1 MCQTLTAL
9 FYHQTFQT
17 LTYLGGLMRA
27 KTIRNA
33 LIICPV
39 SVIRTWEREG
49 DTILRQSC
57 VPKINICVV
66 SSDVKKHRRTHI
78 LQDALH
84 CSKKRPHLVIT
95 SYGLVSNSP
104 LDFVSQEQ
112 GMGVGGAWDY
122 VVVDEGHKM
131 KNPNTQVSKACRRIC
146 KGRSG
151 DDSKTRRLLLTGT
164 PIQNNLKELWALF
177 DFATSGRLLGPL
189 RRFQNRYGDP
199 IEAGR
204 MKNATEWTIRTAE
217 NANKELQAKLRP
229 HFLQRLKSSEFKEM
243 LPTKRELVVFTHLSE
258 KQRTKYDQFLA
269 GGMVA
274 SILTGE
280 TASPLEA
287 ITWLKKLC
295 DHPYLVDKTGHSS
308 ICELGR
314 SRLVEDSAKLH
325 VLHDLLLRLNQSGHR
340 TLVFSQSTKMLD
352 IIQRVMSQKLTL
364 SRIDGQT
371 KEKDRQRSV
380 DAFNTD
386 GSNIDCML
394 LSTKAAGI
402 GLTLTGA
409 DRAIIIS
416 PSWNPAEDAQAVDR
430 CFRIG
435 QKKNVTVYRFI
446 TAGSVEEAMYRKVVH
461 KDGIRQTV
469 IGAGGSATERHFDK
483 DDLRKVFTLGP
494 PGECEMLSMITRKA
508 GGAKNAVGAS
518 GKPSF
523 LVSHPGVVG
532 LSSHDKLYTNS
543 VIEIDNEPETPF
555 AGTPLRKQ
563 SKAVG
568 RAQRALA
575 ANSNTRTKLDFGGMI
590 DEDSPAPNKPIDL
603 SSERK
608 PLARIS
614 NKERDEKKISAST
627 SEKKSSNEAL
637 DITFALRD
645 VDTLLDSG
653 RNDEDAMSKLLD
665 LLESGTVNSPEK
677 LSLHKKIAT
686 TATKLGWL

>member
-1 MCQTLTAL
+1 
-9 FYHQTFQT
+9 
-17 LTYLGGLMRA
+17 MRA

-49 DTILRQSC
+49 GDILRQSC
-57 VPKINICVV
+57 VPKVAICVV
-66 SSDVKKHRRTHI
+66 SSDVKKHQRTRL
-78 LQDALH
+78 LQTALH
-84 CSKKRPHLVIT
+84 CPKKRPHLVIT

-112 GMGVGGAWDY
+112 GSTRGGGWDY
-122 VVVDEGHKM
+122 VVVDEGHKL
-131 KNPNTQVSKACRRIC
+131 KNQNTQVSKACRRIC
-146 KGRSG
+146 KGRTG
-151 DDSKTRRLLLTGT
+151 DDSTTTRRLLLTGT

-189 RRFQNRYGDP
+189 RRFQNSYGDP

-217 NANKELQAKLRP
+217 KANRELQGKLRP
-229 HFLQRLKSSEFKEM
+229 HFLQRLKSSEFKDK
-243 LPTKRELVVFTHLSE
+243 LPTKRELVVFTHLSK
-258 KQRTKYDQFLA
+258 KQRMMYDQFLA

-295 DHPYLVDKTGHSS
+295 GHPYLVDKTGHSS
-308 ICELGR
+308 ICDLGR
-314 SRLVEDSAKLH
+314 QRLVEDSAKLH
-325 VLHDLLLRLNQSGHR
+325 VLHDLLLRLNKSGHR

-371 KEKDRQRSV
+371 KEKDRQRFV
-380 DAFNTD
+380 DTFNCD
-386 GSNIDCML
+386 GSATDCML

-409 DRAIIIS
+409 DRAIIFD
-416 PSWNPAEDAQAVDR
+416 PSWNPADDSQAVDR

-435 QKKNVTVYRFI
+435 QTKNVTVYRFI
-446 TAGSVEEAMYRKVVH
+446 TTGAIEEAMYRKIAH
-461 KDGIRQTV
+461 KDGIKRTV
-469 IGAGGSATERHFDK
+469 TGTSGSATERHFAR
-483 DDLRKVFTLGP
+483 DDLRKIFTLAP
-494 PGECEMLSMITRKA
+494 AGECEMLTMIN
-508 GGAKNAVGAS
+508 AKSGNKNNAVGAS

-523 LVSHPGVVG
+523 LEDHFGVVG
-532 LSSHDKLYTNS
+532 LSSHDMLYTNS
-543 VIEIDNEPETPF
+543 IVEVDDEPETPF

-563 SKAVG
+563 CKTMG

-575 ANSNTRTKLDFGGMI
+575 ADSNTRTKLDFEEVIGEESSAT
-590 DEDSPAPNKPIDL
+590 DAPIDL
-603 SSERK
+603 RSERK
-608 PLARIS
+608 PLATVS
-614 NKERDEKKISAST
+614 NKEQGGDNATENIA
-627 SEKKSSNEAL
+627 SEKSQDPDVIL
-637 DITFALRD
+637 DGIDDLIN
-645 VDTLLDSG
+645 SG
-653 RNDEDAMSKLLD
+653 RAEDAMSKLLD
-665 LLESGTVNSPEK
+665 VLESGSVAGPEK
-677 LSLHKKIAT
+677 LIMHQKIAA
-686 TATKLGWL
+686 TATRLRWL

>member
-1 MCQTLTAL
+1 
-9 FYHQTFQT
+9 
-17 LTYLGGLMRA
+17 
-27 KTIRNA
+27 
-33 LIICPV
+33 
-39 SVIRTWEREG
+39 
-49 DTILRQSC
+49 
-57 VPKINICVV
+57 
-66 SSDVKKHRRTHI
+66 
-78 LQDALH
+78 
-84 CSKKRPHLVIT
+84 
-95 SYGLVSNSP
+95 
-104 LDFVSQEQ
+104 
-112 GMGVGGAWDY
+112 MGASGAWDY
-122 VVVDEGHKM
+122 VVVDEGHKL
-131 KNPNTQVSKACRRIC
+131 KNQNTQVSKACRRIC

-151 DDSKTRRLLLTGT
+151 EDSRTRRLLLTGT

-189 RRFQNRYGDP
+189 RRFQNSYGDP

-217 NANKELQAKLRP
+217 KANKELQAKLRP

-258 KQRTKYDQFLA
+258 KQRAMYDQFLA

-295 DHPYLVDKTGHSS
+295 GHPYLVDKTGHSS

-314 SRLVEDSAKLH
+314 RRLVENSAKLH

-386 GSNIDCML
+386 GSDIDCML

-409 DRAIIIS
+409 DRAVIFD
-416 PSWNPAEDAQAVDR
+416 PSWNPADDSQAVDR

-435 QKKNVTVYRFI
+435 QTKNVTVYRFI

-483 DDLRKVFTLGP
+483 DDLRKIFTLGP
-494 PGECEMLSMITRKA
+494 VGECEMLSMITRKS
-508 GGAKNAVGAS
+508 GNSSDAVGAS

-523 LVSHPGVVG
+523 LENHPGVVG
-532 LSSHDKLYTNS
+532 LSSHDKLYTNC
-543 VIEIDNEPETPF
+543 VIEVDDEPETPF

-563 SKAVG
+563 GKAMG

-575 ANSNTRTKLDFGGMI
+575 ASSSTRTKLDFGGAI
-590 DEDSPAPNKPIDL
+590 DEDSPSSAEPVDL
-603 SSERK
+603 SSARK

-614 NKERDEKKISAST
+614 NKSQE
-627 SEKKSSNEAL
+627 EKKSSAVPFEKNASSEGFDINNAL
-637 DITFALRD
+637 SD
-645 VDTLLDSG
+645 VDDMLDSG
-653 RNDEDAMSKLLD
+653 RSEDAMSKLLD
-665 LLESGTVNSPEK
+665 LLESGAVNGPEK

-686 TATKLGWL
+686 AATDLGWL

>member
-1 MCQTLTAL
+1 
-9 FYHQTFQT
+9 
-17 LTYLGGLMRA
+17 MRA
-27 KTIRNA
+27 RTIRNA

-49 DTILRQSC
+49 DSILRQSC
-57 VPKINICVV
+57 LPKINICVV
-66 SSDVKKHRRTHI
+66 SSDVKKHRRTHL

-112 GMGVGGAWDY
+112 GLDVWDY
-122 VVVDEGHKM
+122 VVVDEGHKL
-131 KNPNTQVSKACRRIC
+131 KNQNTRVSKACRRIC

-151 DDSKTRRLLLTGT
+151 DNSRTRRLLLTGT

-189 RRFQNRYGDP
+189 RRFQNSYGDP

-204 MKNATEWTIRTAE
+204 MRNATEWTIRTAE
-217 NANKELQAKLRP
+217 KANKELQAKLRP

-258 KQRTKYDQFLA
+258 KQRAMYDQYLA
-269 GGMVA
+269 GGMVN
-274 SILTGE
+274 SVLTGE

-295 DHPYLVDKTGHSS
+295 GHPHLVDKTTHSS

-314 SRLVEDSAKLH
+314 RRLVEDSSKLH
-325 VLHDLLLRLNQSGHR
+325 VLHDLLLRLQHPGHR

-352 IIQRVMSQKLTL
+352 IIQRVMSQKLTV

-380 DAFNTD
+380 DAFNAD
-386 GSNIDCML
+386 GSDIDCML

-409 DRAIIIS
+409 DRAVIFD
-416 PSWNPAEDAQAVDR
+416 PSWNPADDSQAVDR

-435 QKKNVTVYRFI
+435 QTKNVTVYRLI

-483 DDLRKVFTLGP
+483 DDLRKIFTLGP

-508 GGAKNAVGAS
+508 GSANNAVGAS

-523 LVSHPGVVG
+523 LENHPGVVG
-532 LSSHDKLYTNS
+532 LSSHDKLYTNF
-543 VIEIDNEPETPF
+543 VIEVDDEPETPF

-563 SKAVG
+563 SKAMG
-568 RAQRALA
+568 RAQSALA
-575 ANSNTRTKLDFGGMI
+575 ANSNTRTKLDFGGLI
-590 DEDSPAPNKPIDL
+590 DEDSLTPHEPIDL
-603 SSERK
+603 SSDRK

-614 NKERDEKKISAST
+614 NKGKEGKKRSDAT
-627 SEKKSSNEAL
+627 SKKKSSSEAL
-637 DITFALRD
+637 DIDIALSD
-645 VDTLLDSG
+645 VDTLLDSS
-653 RNDEDAMSKLLD
+653 RNEDVMSKLLD
-665 LLESGTVNSPEK
+665 RLESCRVNGPEK

-686 TATKLGWL
+686 TATQLGWLELHPTQK

>member
-1 MCQTLTAL
+1 
-9 FYHQTFQT
+9 
-17 LTYLGGLMRA
+17 MRA

-49 DTILRQSC
+49 ADILRQSC
-57 VPKINICVV
+57 VPKVAICVV
-66 SSDVKKHRRTHI
+66 SSDVKKHQRTRL
-78 LQDALH
+78 LQTALH
-84 CSKKRPHLVIT
+84 CPKKRPHLVIT

-112 GMGVGGAWDY
+112 GSTRGGGWDY
-122 VVVDEGHKM
+122 VVVDEGHKL
-131 KNPNTQVSKACRRIC
+131 KNQNTQVSKACRRIC
-146 KGRSG
+146 KRQTG
-151 DDSKTRRLLLTGT
+151 DDSTTTRRLLLTGT

-189 RRFQNRYGDP
+189 RRFQNSYGDP

-217 NANKELQAKLRP
+217 KANRELQGKLRP
-229 HFLQRLKSSEFKEM
+229 HFLQRLKSSEFKDK
-243 LPTKRELVVFTHLSE
+243 LPTKRELVVFTHLSK
-258 KQRTKYDQFLA
+258 KQRMMYDQFLA

-295 DHPYLVDKTGHSS
+295 GHPYLVDKTGHSS
-308 ICELGR
+308 ICDLGR
-314 SRLVEDSAKLH
+314 QRLVEDSAKLH
-325 VLHDLLLRLNQSGHR
+325 VLHDLLLRLNKSGHR

-371 KEKDRQRSV
+371 KEKDRQRFV
-380 DAFNTD
+380 DTFNSD
-386 GSNIDCML
+386 GSATDCML

-409 DRAIIIS
+409 DRAIIFD
-416 PSWNPAEDAQAVDR
+416 PSWNPADDSQAVDR

-435 QKKNVTVYRFI
+435 QTKNVTVYRFI
-446 TAGSVEEAMYRKVVH
+446 TTGAIEEAMYRKIAH
-461 KDGIRQTV
+461 KDGIKRTV
-469 IGAGGSATERHFDK
+469 TGTSGSATERHFAR
-483 DDLRKVFTLGP
+483 DDLRKIFTLAP
-494 PGECEMLSMITRKA
+494 AGECEMLTMIN
-508 GGAKNAVGAS
+508 AKSGNKNNAVGAS

-523 LVSHPGVVG
+523 LEDHFGVVG
-532 LSSHDKLYTNS
+532 LSSHDMLYTNS
-543 VIEIDNEPETPF
+543 IVEVDDEPETPF

-563 SKAVG
+563 GKTMG

-575 ANSNTRTKLDFGGMI
+575 ADSNTRTKLDFEEVIGEESSAT
-590 DEDSPAPNKPIDL
+590 DAPIDL
-603 SSERK
+603 RSERK
-608 PLARIS
+608 PLATVS
-614 NKERDEKKISAST
+614 NKEQGGGNGTENIA
-627 SEKKSSNEAL
+627 SEKSQ
-637 DITFALRD
+637 DPD
-645 VDTLLDSG
+645 VILGGIDDLINSG
-653 RNDEDAMSKLLD
+653 RAEDAMSKLLD
-665 LLESGTVNSPEK
+665 VLESGSVAGPEK
-677 LSLHKKIAT
+677 LILHQKIAA
-686 TATKLGWL
+686 TATRLRWL